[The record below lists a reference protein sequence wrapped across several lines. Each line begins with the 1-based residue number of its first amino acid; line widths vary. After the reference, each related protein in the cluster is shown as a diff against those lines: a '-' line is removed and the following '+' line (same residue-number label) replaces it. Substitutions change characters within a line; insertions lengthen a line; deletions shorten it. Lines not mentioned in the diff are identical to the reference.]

1 MKKYTKGI
9 ITSLLIAM
17 GFGALSVGS
26 TFALFTSKDESTI
39 EVASGKINVSAAF
52 DGLQTYS
59 ALADEENGE
68 LVDEN
73 GHKYTSTATENG
85 VFTNTGTAS
94 YDNGV
99 LSLARM
105 TPGDRVT
112 FDLKPSLGQTNV
124 KIKLRF
130 SIIADSNNLEL
141 AEALTF
147 KIQEGDENPESHTGL
162 TSYVSNWVSI
172 DPAST
177 TSLDTL
183 HFDISM
189 PMDKG
194 NEYQDKATSYVFS
207 VEAVQG
213 NAYTTNA

>member
-1 MKKYTKGI
+1 MMKRK
-9 ITSLLIAM
+9 
-17 GFGALSVGS
+17 
-26 TFALFTSKDESTI
+26 
-39 EVASGKINVSAAF
+39 KI
-52 DGLQTYS
+52 
-59 ALADEENGE
+59 
-68 LVDEN
+68 
-73 GHKYTSTATENG
+73 KI
-85 VFTNTGTAS
+85 
-94 YDNGV
+94 
-99 LSLARM
+99 SLARM

-112 FDLKPSLGQTNV
+112 FDLKPSIGDTNV

>member
-52 DGLQTYS
+52 EGLQTYS
-59 ALADEENGE
+59 ALADVNGE

-73 GHKYTSTATENG
+73 GNKYKSTATETEG
-85 VFTNTGTAS
+85 VFTNTGTATYS
-94 YDNGV
+94 NGV
-99 LSLARM
+99 LSLERM

-112 FDLKPSLGQTNV
+112 FNLTPSLGDTNV

-130 SIIADSNNLEL
+130 SIVADSNNLDL
-141 AEALTF
+141 AGALTF
-147 KIQEGDENPESHTGL
+147 KIQKGDETPVSISGL
-162 TSYVSNWVSI
+162 TYYASDWVLI
-172 DPAST
+172 DPASVT
-177 TSLDTL
+177 ELDKL

-189 PMDKG
+189 PIDIG
-194 NEYQDKATSYVFS
+194 NAYQDKATSYAIS

-213 NAYTTNA
+213 NAYTGA